1 MDIAVKILEENFR
14 CDWSLFLLYGAAS
27 LLGVSI
33 VALRTRV
40 WLKHTDKFLF
50 CIAIIFAIGVLLLYT
65 ILVLLPLHKDMAE
78 SSIFVIECTYEHRN
92 QRGDQTGT
100 FSTGTVYV
108 TLDDGE
114 THSYGMPNL
123 QAPEFQPYLFENFP
137 AKGPLRVRLYY
148 AEHSNLAL
156 YMEVIE

>member
-1 MDIAVKILEENFR
+1 MELAARILKEAFR
-14 CDWSLFLLYGAAS
+14 CDWSLFILYGVAS
-27 LLGVSI
+27 LLGVAI
-33 VALRTRV
+33 VALRTRI

-50 CIAIIFAIGVLLLYT
+50 YMSICFAIGILLLD
-65 ILVLLPLHKDMAE
+65 IFLVLLPLHKDMAKNA
-78 SSIFVIECTYEHRN
+78 ICVIECTYEHRN

-114 THSYGMPNL
+114 TRSYGMPTL
-123 QAPEFQPYLFENFP
+123 QAPEFQPYLFKNFP
-137 AKGPLRVRLYY
+137 SDGPLRVRLYY